1 MISSIINNTTFN
13 IILTIGIDMIF
24 TVGGIKGGSGKTTI
38 ATNLAIYLSKH
49 EGDVLLIDADDQE
62 TATDF
67 TIWREETKG
76 GDVGYTAVKV
86 TGEAVRSQVLKLKE
100 KYQHIVIDTG
110 GRDTNSQR
118 AALYATDV
126 YLLPFNPRSF
136 DVWTV
141 PKVEKLIKEILSVK
155 PTPLSVYAF
164 LNRADPRGADNDG
177 ASELLSQAEILTFI
191 DCPIGGRKAF
201 SHAAAKGLSVLELIP
216 SDEKAINEI
225 NTLFSSILEAEKAK
239 EIV

>member
-1 MISSIINNTTFN
+1 
-13 IILTIGIDMIF
+13 MIF

-38 ATNLAIYLSKH
+38 STNLAIYLSKH
-49 EGDVLLIDADDQE
+49 EGDVLLVDADDQE

-67 TIWREETKG
+67 TVWREETKD
-76 GDVGYTAVKV
+76 GDVGYTAVKL

-100 KYQHIVIDTG
+100 KYKHIVIDTG

-118 AALYATDV
+118 AALYVTDI

-141 PKVEKLIKEILSVK
+141 PKVEKLINEILPAK
-155 PTPLSVYAF
+155 PTPLTVYAF
-164 LNRADPRGADNDG
+164 LNRADPRGADNDD
-177 ASELLSQAEILTFI
+177 AAELLSQAEILTYI

-201 SHAAAKGLSVLELIP
+201 SHAAAKGLSVLELTP
-216 SDEKAINEI
+216 QDEKASSEI
-225 NTLFSSILEAEKAK
+225 NALFSNILQAEHLRK
-239 EIV
+239 

>member
-1 MISSIINNTTFN
+1 
-13 IILTIGIDMIF
+13 MIF

-49 EGDVLLIDADDQE
+49 EGDVLLVDADDQE

-67 TIWREETKG
+67 TAWREETKG
-76 GDVGYTAVKV
+76 SEDVGYTAVKL

-100 KYQHIVIDTG
+100 KYKHVVIDTG

-118 AALYATDV
+118 AALYVTDV

-141 PKVEKLIKEILSVK
+141 PKVEKLIKEILPVK
-155 PTPLSVYAF
+155 PNPLSVYAF
-164 LNRADPRGADNDG
+164 LNRADPRGADNDD
-177 ASELLSQAEILTFI
+177 AAELLAQAEVLTFI
-191 DCPIGGRKAF
+191 DSPIGGRKAF
-201 SHAAAKGLSVLELIP
+201 SHAAAKGLSVLELSP
-216 SDEKAINEI
+216 QDEKATSEI
-225 NTLFSSILEAEKAK
+225 NALFSSILEAETAK
-239 EIV
+239 K